1 MENYQ
6 GVKFSYHKSA
16 THFAYDQRLT
26 TLNRWAYIFSELGL
40 TPVHP
45 EGAYGNQSY
54 RTGKSSFLITKSGMK
69 PEEKL
74 LLSNYT
80 HVLDFKKSSS
90 TFIVE
95 GQSTPSSECFL
106 HNALYQALPD
116 VNAILHGHCSLF
128 NVYASQL
135 SIPVTKT
142 FQEYGTQEL
151 AESALE
157 LVSDST
163 NFFILRDHGFVTLAE
178 DIDSAARVTLDY
190 YSNLIALL
198 RSH

>member
-1 MENYQ
+1 
-6 GVKFSYHKSA
+6 
-16 THFAYDQRLT
+16 
-26 TLNRWAYIFSELGL
+26 
-40 TPVHP
+40 
-45 EGAYGNQSY
+45 
-54 RTGKSSFLITKSGMK
+54 MK
-69 PEEKL
+69 PEDKL